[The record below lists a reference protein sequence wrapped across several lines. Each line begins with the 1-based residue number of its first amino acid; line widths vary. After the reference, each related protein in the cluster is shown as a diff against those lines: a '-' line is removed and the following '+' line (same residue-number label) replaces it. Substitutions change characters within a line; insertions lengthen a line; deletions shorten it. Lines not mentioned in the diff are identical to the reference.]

1 LAAAAGEDGRG
12 RVVSSPEDGGGRAP
26 LVGTVVSL
34 PDVALAE
41 LTASMVGFVWIDL
54 EHGALCAADVQPLAI
69 AARAGGAASLV
80 RVGSPGDGAVGQALD
95 AGVDGIVVP
104 HVDSARDAEQVVRRL
119 RHPPRGSRGVA
130 ARRALGYG
138 VLAVAGIDRVA
149 HAADPVLMA
158 QVESAAGVEAARAI
172 AEVDGVDALVVGV
185 ADLAADLAADT
196 DEADGPLGEAIAR
209 VQEAC
214 EAAGVA
220 FGVAG
225 PDDPGRLVELA
236 GGRAAL
242 LVLGA
247 DVRVYAR
254 ALRDA
259 FAHLSAIAA
268 QPEEAH
274 VRA

>member
-1 LAAAAGEDGRG
+1 LAVAAAEDDRG
-12 RVVSSPEDGGGRAP
+12 HLP

-41 LTASMVGFVWIDL
+41 LTASPVDFVWIDL
-54 EHGALCAADVQPLAI
+54 EHGALCAGDVQPLAI

-80 RVGSPGDGAVGQALD
+80 RIASADDLALGVVLD

-104 HVDSARDAEQVVRRL
+104 HVEGPRDAEQVVRRL

-138 VLAVAGIDRVA
+138 VLAVAGVDA
-149 HAADPVLMA
+149 GDAGEAATDPVLIA
-158 QVESAAGVEAARAI
+158 QVESAAGVEAARRV
-172 AEVDGVDALVVGV
+172 AEVDGVDTLVVGV
-185 ADLAADLAADT
+185 ADLAADIGADPDRAA
-196 DEADGPLGEAIAR
+196 GPLREAALR
-209 VQEAC
+209 VREAC
-214 EAAGVA
+214 AAAGIA

-225 PDDPGRLVELA
+225 PDDPDRLAELA
-236 GGRAAL
+236 GDRAGL

-247 DVRVYAR
+247 DVRIYAR

-259 FAHLSAIAA
+259 FAR
-268 QPEEAH
+268 QEAH